1 MICVLE
7 SEHDHS
13 SPFESETSVSE
24 QPDKQ
29 EAPPTESPSRDAFF
43 QVQEYAHLDAGLT
56 ILAERTRSLAQI
68 KTSHITVVITHHS
81 VVVARDAKRAKCY
94 FTTEAEG

>member
-68 KTSHITVVITHHS
+68 KKFHTSQLLSRTILW
-81 VVVARDAKRAKCY
+81 
-94 FTTEAEG
+94 